1 VDVGQ
6 SRAAY
11 WLIMAAAWA
20 GKLSPD
26 GAVSWAR
33 RAARGESV
41 AVLASLAP
49 APEESR
55 QVWAA
60 QAVSTD
66 LASRVLS
73 ILMQAVGALADGGAD
88 EFGALFPPHDPL
100 GGLMPLEDGPL
111 IYDAPDEQGR
121 RPASRSAYAARP
133 DPRPFAASPPVE
145 DLADEDLHRL
155 LFGDTTGDP
164 AA

>member
-1 VDVGQ
+1 VDAR
-6 SRAAY
+6 RAAY
-11 WLIMAAAWA
+11 WLIMGAAWS
-20 GKLSPD
+20 GKISPD

-33 RAARGESV
+33 RASRGESV
-41 AVLASLAP
+41 EVLASLAP
-49 APEESR
+49 APEGSR

-60 QAVSTD
+60 QAASTD

-73 ILMQAVGALADGGAD
+73 ILMLAVGALEDGGAD
-88 EFGALFPPHDPL
+88 EYGALFPPHDPL
-100 GGLMPLEDGPL
+100 GGRMPLEDGPL
-111 IYDAPDEQGR
+111 VYDAPDEQGR
-121 RPASRSAYAARP
+121 RPAPRPAYAARP